1 MYSWTP
7 KWVRI
12 KIDMGGRVI
21 ETCKDES
28 TGLIICPL
36 CVNIDKLCPK
46 DRDGMRI
53 IPEKPMYFFS
63 EEDLR
68 HHIYAHSQSSEW
80 GKISISEREEE
91 TEEEEEEEDE
101 ER

>member
-1 MYSWTP
+1 
-7 KWVRI
+7 
-12 KIDMGGRVI
+12 
-21 ETCKDES
+21 
-28 TGLIICPL
+28 
-36 CVNIDKLCPK
+36 
-46 DRDGMRI
+46 MRI

-80 GKISISEREEE
+80 GKISVSEREEE